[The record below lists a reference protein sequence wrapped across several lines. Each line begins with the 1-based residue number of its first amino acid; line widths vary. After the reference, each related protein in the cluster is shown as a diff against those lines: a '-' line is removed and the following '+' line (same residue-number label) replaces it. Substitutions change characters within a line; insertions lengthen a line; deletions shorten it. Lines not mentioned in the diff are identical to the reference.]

1 MGHWKKLK
9 NNLDTSENRNISKYT
24 GFNENNFKEEIW
36 RNTCLSQERIK
47 KKQSSFLSKRTR
59 KKVQSP
65 KSIGDN
71 NKYQNRNKWNSD

>member
-1 MGHWKKLK
+1 MLISRK
-9 NNLDTSENRNISKYT
+9 N
-24 GFNENNFKEEIW
+24 
-36 RNTCLSQERIK
+36 K

-71 NKYQNRNKWNSD
+71 NKYQNRNK